1 MSAFEYAWA
10 VLKALPEQQAFIE
23 EHYPASQLG
32 QESFT
37 SQVRQG
43 TVHPAIIGAMRRL
56 QETRNISQGEPF
68 VTAPSLDMR
77 VHPDMTKYSWTKRGM
92 RPSKEI
98 HPSDLPNIFAAKN
111 AFSNYGQLTHVPPNS
126 AVDEDERRRNI
137 MQRINMGTEGARFGS
152 LFEDEH
158 LPNEFLRNRD

>member
-1 MSAFEYAWA
+1 VSAFEYAWA

-77 VHPDMTKYSWTKRGM
+77 VHPEEVSIDKKG
-92 RPSKEI
+92 KGI

-126 AVDEDERRRNI
+126 D
-137 MQRINMGTEGARFGS
+137 
-152 LFEDEH
+152 
-158 LPNEFLRNRD
+158 